1 LIDEVSLRLFELRQ
15 DDDSEPVVAF
25 NSDAIQAVS
34 PLVGQVMRELK
45 GADAKLIRELILKSL
60 GQTP

>member
-1 LIDEVSLRLFELRQ
+1 LIDEVSLRLFALRQ
-15 DDDSEPVVAF
+15 DDDSEPVVAL
-25 NSDAIQAVS
+25 NCDAIQAVS